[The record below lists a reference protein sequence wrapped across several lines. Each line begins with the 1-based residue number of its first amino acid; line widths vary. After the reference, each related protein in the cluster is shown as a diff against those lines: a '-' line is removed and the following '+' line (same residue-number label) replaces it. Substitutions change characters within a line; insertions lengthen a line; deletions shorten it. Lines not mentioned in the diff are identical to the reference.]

1 MENKLAI
8 IDGSSLLYRAFY
20 ALPPTMTSPDGV
32 PTNAVYGFL
41 RMLLSLYRELD
52 PAYVAVTFDKDRQTF
67 RTEMYGGY
75 KATRKPAPAE
85 LVPQFDLIL
94 EVMHVMGVAVYSL
107 SGYEGDDVLGTL
119 SARYEKEL
127 PVAIVTGDRDALQL
141 ASDRTTVYLTQKGI
155 SSMSEMTPKA
165 VE

>member
-52 PAYVAVTFDKDRQTF
+52 PAYVAVTFDKRVQSDK
-67 RTEMYGGY
+67 
-75 KATRKPAPAE
+75 KAGSGRARS
-85 LVPQFDLIL
+85 
-94 EVMHVMGVAVYSL
+94 AVRSH
-107 SGYEGDDVLGTL
+107 
-119 SARYEKEL
+119 
-127 PVAIVTGDRDALQL
+127 P
-141 ASDRTTVYLTQKGI
+141 
-155 SSMSEMTPKA
+155 
-165 VE
+165 

>member
-67 RTEMYGGY
+67 RICRYNNEKQEMEWCGW
-75 KATRKPAPAE
+75 
-85 LVPQFDLIL
+85 
-94 EVMHVMGVAVYSL
+94 
-107 SGYEGDDVLGTL
+107 
-119 SARYEKEL
+119 
-127 PVAIVTGDRDALQL
+127 
-141 ASDRTTVYLTQKGI
+141 
-155 SSMSEMTPKA
+155 
-165 VE
+165 

>member
-52 PAYVAVTFDKDRQTF
+52 PA
-67 RTEMYGGY
+67 
-75 KATRKPAPAE
+75 
-85 LVPQFDLIL
+85 
-94 EVMHVMGVAVYSL
+94 
-107 SGYEGDDVLGTL
+107 
-119 SARYEKEL
+119 
-127 PVAIVTGDRDALQL
+127 
-141 ASDRTTVYLTQKGI
+141 
-155 SSMSEMTPKA
+155 
-165 VE
+165 